1 MHYPVRL
8 SHGPSRQ
15 EQDGRR
21 WGANP
26 AVPKEPGVL
35 AEGLKEQAG
44 KAIGGAGGSQ
54 LSSAFRNHRKNE
66 DSADATLSEDS
77 THNGN
82 RAELPTHS
90 CERLTSPKEETK
102 GGGHWFGDQILF
114 VSFPLLPSQPLL
126 F

>member
-1 MHYPVRL
+1 MRYPVRL

-44 KAIGGAGGSQ
+44 KAIGGVEGGSR
-54 LSSAFRNHRKNE
+54 LASAFRNHRKNE

-82 RAELPTHS
+82 RAELQ
-90 CERLTSPKEETK
+90 RAA
-102 GGGHWFGDQILF
+102 
-114 VSFPLLPSQPLL
+114 VSD
-126 F
+126 